1 MAGIAGVQG
10 GNINALETML
20 ASLRHRGSHETW
32 TSPKEYTII
41 GCCKLKSESTQ
52 QRQLSSHANG
62 KFAILDGHLYN
73 ATSPGLT
80 DAALLLSLY
89 QKFGPQFA
97 ERLDGDFSCALL
109 DSGELVLARD
119 SLGIKPLYY
128 GYKDGEFYFASEAKA
143 LTEVTQQIKEF
154 PPGHTYTAKLGFQR
168 FTPKI
173 KTPDFE
179 TKEEAKKILINL
191 LTEALEKRMKD
202 NAPEGVILSGGLD
215 SSIIACLAK
224 EIQPDIKAFTV
235 TVEGGEDLPH
245 AQDVARYLGIK
256 HYVYTYGEEEIRKAL
271 PEAIYYLESFEED
284 NVRGAVA
291 HFLASELASQYTGCV
306 LSGEGADEFLAGY
319 EEQMRRAKD
328 EEELTRLID
337 ELIAVAHNTGLQRL
351 DRLMA
356 SHSLEFRA
364 AFLDQKVTDFCRKL
378 PTNWKVHGPERKGKW
393 ILREAFSERLPQHIA
408 FQTKRPFGSGAG
420 STQLLGL
427 IAEKEISDEQFTKN
441 CYTEEGLHL
450 HSKEELLY
458 YRIFK
463 EKFKHPSLTQL
474 VAVWDPF
481 KPGFR
486 I

>member
-10 GNINALETML
+10 GNVNALETML
-20 ASLRHRGSHETW
+20 ASLRYRGSHETW
-32 TSPKEYTII
+32 TSPTEYTKI
-41 GCCKLKSESTQ
+41 GCCKLKSESIQ
-52 QRQLSSHANG
+52 QRQLNSHANG

-73 ATSPGLT
+73 ATPRGLT

-89 QKFGPQFA
+89 EKFGIQFP

-109 DSGELVLARD
+109 DSGELVLSRD
-119 SLGIKPLYY
+119 ALGLKPLYY
-128 GYKDGEFYFASEAKA
+128 GYQGGEFYFASEAKA
-143 LTEVTQQIKEF
+143 LTEVAQEIKEF
-154 PPGHTYTAKLGFQR
+154 PPGHIYTARLGFQR
-168 FTPKI
+168 FTPKV

-179 TKEEAKKILINL
+179 TKEEAKKILVNL

-215 SSIIACLAK
+215 SSIIICLAK
-224 EIQPDIKAFTV
+224 EIQPNIKAFTV
-235 TVEGGEDLPH
+235 TVDGGEDLPR
-245 AQDVARYLGIK
+245 AQDLARYLGIK

-291 HFLASELASQYTGCV
+291 HFFASKLASQYTGCV

-319 EEQMRRAKD
+319 EEQMREAKG
-328 EEELTRLID
+328 EEELTKLID
-337 ELIAVAHNTGLQRL
+337 KLITVAHNTGLQRL

-393 ILREAFSERLPQHIA
+393 ILREAFSDRLPQHIA

-420 STQLLGL
+420 STKLLGL
-427 IAEKEISDEQFTKN
+427 IAEKEITDEEFMKN
-441 CYTEEGLHL
+441 RYTEDGLNL

-463 EKFKHPSLTQL
+463 EKFKHPSLPQL

-481 KPGFR
+481 KPGF
-486 I
+486 

>member
-10 GNINALETML
+10 GDTNALEIML
-20 ASLRHRGSHETW
+20 ASLRHRGPYETW
-32 TSPKEYTII
+32 ISPTEHTKI
-41 GCCKLKSESTQ
+41 GCCKLESESKQ
-52 QRQLSSHANG
+52 QRRLNSHADG
-62 KFAILDGHLYN
+62 RFAVLDGHLYN
-73 ATSPGLT
+73 AIP
-80 DAALLLSLY
+80 LLSLY
-89 QKFGPQFA
+89 EKFGLQFA
-97 ERLDGDFSCALL
+97 ARLDGDFSCALL
-109 DSGELVLARD
+109 DSGELILARD
-119 SLGIKPLYY
+119 HLGLKPLYY
-128 GYKDGEFYFASEAKA
+128 GQKDREFYFASEAKA
-143 LTEVTQQIKEF
+143 LTEVAQEIEEF
-154 PPGHTYTAKLGFQR
+154 PPGHIYTAKLGFQR
-168 FTPKI
+168 FTPKV
-173 KTPDFE
+173 KSPDFE
-179 TKEEAKKILINL
+179 TKEKAKKILVNL

-202 NAPEGVILSGGLD
+202 NAVEGIILSGGLD

-224 EIQPDIKAFTV
+224 EIQSDIKAFTV
-235 TVEGGEDLPH
+235 TVEGGEDLPR

-291 HFLASELASQYTGCV
+291 HFFASELASQYAGCV
-306 LSGEGADEFLAGY
+306 LSREGADEFLAGY

-356 SHSLEFRA
+356 SHSLDFRA

-378 PTNWKVHGPERKGKW
+378 PMDWKVHGPERKGKW

-458 YRIFK
+458 YHIFK

-481 KPGFR
+481 KSGWGKE

>member
-10 GNINALETML
+10 GDTNALETML
-20 ASLRHRGSHETW
+20 ASLRHRGSRETW
-32 TSPKEYTII
+32 TSPTEHTKI
-41 GCCKLKSESTQ
+41 GCCELESESRQ
-52 QRQLSSHANG
+52 QRRLNSHADG
-62 KFAILDGHLYN
+62 KFAVLDGHLYN
-73 ATSPGLT
+73 ATP
-80 DAALLLSLY
+80 LLSLY
-89 QKFGPQFA
+89 EKFGPQFA
-97 ERLDGDFSCALL
+97 ARLDGDFSLALM

-128 GYKDGEFYFASEAKA
+128 GQKDGEFYFASEAKA
-143 LTEVTQQIKEF
+143 LTEVAQEIEEF
-154 PPGHTYTAKLGFQR
+154 PPGHIYTAKLGFQR
-168 FTPKI
+168 FTPKV
-173 KTPDFE
+173 KSPDFE
-179 TKEEAKKILINL
+179 TKQEAKKILVNL

-224 EIQPDIKAFTV
+224 EIRPDIKAFTV
-235 TVEGGEDLPH
+235 TVEGGEDLPR

-256 HYVYTYGEEEIRKAL
+256 HYVYTYGEGEIRKAL
-271 PEAIYYLESFEED
+271 PQAIYYLESFEED
-284 NVRGAVA
+284 SVRGAVA
-291 HFLASELASQYTGCV
+291 HFFASKLASQYTGCV

-319 EEQMRRAKD
+319 EEEMRKAKG
-328 EEELTRLID
+328 EEELTKLID
-337 ELIAVAHNTGLQRL
+337 KLIAVAHNTGLQRL

-364 AFLDQKVTDFCRKL
+364 AFLDRKVTNFCRKL

-393 ILREAFSERLPQHIA
+393 ILREAFSDRLPQHIV

-420 STQLLGL
+420 STKLLGV

-441 CYTEEGLHL
+441 YYTEEGLHL

-481 KPGFR
+481 KSGWG
-486 I
+486 

>member
-10 GNINALETML
+10 GNVNALETML
-20 ASLRHRGSHETW
+20 ASLRYRGSYETW
-32 TSPKEYTII
+32 ISPTQYTKI
-41 GCCKLKSESTQ
+41 GCCKLKSESRQ
-52 QRQLSSHANG
+52 PRQLSSHANG

-73 ATSPGLT
+73 ATPRRLT
-80 DAALLLSLY
+80 DADLLLSLY
-89 QKFGPQFA
+89 EEFGLQFA

-109 DSGELVLARD
+109 DSGDLVLSRD
-119 SLGIKPLYY
+119 ALGLKPLYY
-128 GYKDGEFYFASEAKA
+128 GYQDGEFYFASEAKA
-143 LTEVTQQIKEF
+143 LTEVAQEIKEF
-154 PPGHTYTAKLGFQR
+154 PPGHIYTARLGFQR
-168 FTPKI
+168 FTPQV

-179 TKEEAKKILINL
+179 TKEEAKKILVNL

-224 EIQPDIKAFTV
+224 EIQPNIKAFTV
-235 TVEGGEDLPH
+235 TVDGGEDLPR
-245 AQDVARYLGIK
+245 AQDLARYLGIK

-291 HFLASELASQYTGCV
+291 HFFASKLASQYTGCV

-319 EEQMRRAKD
+319 EEQMREAKG
-328 EEELTRLID
+328 EEELTKLID
-337 ELIAVAHNTGLQRL
+337 KLIAVAHNTGLQRL

-364 AFLDQKVTDFCRKL
+364 VFLDQKVANFCRKL

-393 ILREAFSERLPQHIA
+393 ILREAFADRLPQHIA

-420 STQLLGL
+420 STKLLGV
-427 IAEKEISDEQFTKN
+427 IAENEITDEEFMKN
-441 CYTEEGLHL
+441 RHTEDGLNL

-463 EKFKHPSLTQL
+463 EKFKHPSLPQL

-481 KPGFR
+481 KPDF
-486 I
+486 

>member
-10 GNINALETML
+10 GDINALETML
-20 ASLRHRGSHETW
+20 ASLRHRGPYETW
-32 TSPKEYTII
+32 ISPTEHTKI
-41 GCCKLKSESTQ
+41 GCCKLESESRQ
-52 QRQLSSHANG
+52 QRRLNSHADG
-62 KFAILDGHLYN
+62 KFAVLDGHLYN
-73 ATSPGLT
+73 ATPPHLS

-89 QKFGPQFA
+89 EKFGPQFA
-97 ERLDGDFSCALL
+97 ARLNGDFSYALL
-109 DSGELVLARD
+109 DSGKLVLARD
-119 SLGIKPLYY
+119 PVGVKPFYY
-128 GYKDGEFYFASEAKA
+128 GYKDEGFYFASEAKA
-143 LTEVTQQIKEF
+143 LTEVAQQIKEF
-154 PPGHTYTAKLGFQR
+154 PPGYIYTTRLGFQR
-168 FTPKI
+168 FTPKV
-173 KTPDFE
+173 KTPDFD

-202 NAPEGVILSGGLD
+202 KAPEGVILSGGLD

-256 HYVYTYGEEEIRKAL
+256 HYVYTYDEEEIRKAL
-271 PEAIYYLESFEED
+271 PQAIYYLESFEED
-284 NVRGAVA
+284 SVRGAVA
-291 HFLASELASQYTGCV
+291 HFFASKLASQYTGCV

-319 EEQMRRAKD
+319 EEEMRKAKG
-328 EEELTRLID
+328 EKELTKLID
-337 ELIAVAHNTGLQRL
+337 KLIAVAHNTGLQRL

-364 AFLDQKVTDFCRKL
+364 VFLDQEVIDFCRKL

-393 ILREAFSERLPQHIA
+393 ILREAFSSRLPQRII

-420 STQLLGL
+420 SSNLLEG
-427 IAEKEISDEQFTKN
+427 IAEREILDEEFLKN
-441 CYTEEGLHL
+441 RRTEGGLNL

-463 EKFKHPSLTQL
+463 EKFKHPSLPKL

-481 KPGFR
+481 KPGF
-486 I
+486 